1 LEEKFPI
8 DQVLEKRKISYEM
21 DDKQLV
27 ADTTKD
33 IIRKKNEEKLSLLQ
47 ELITN
52 AQTPS
57 TPTPQG

>member
-21 DDKQLV
+21 DDKKLV

-33 IIRKKNEEKLSLLQ
+33 IIRKKNEEKLALLQ